1 MPTET
6 FKAKIIDSW
15 RVTIPEE
22 NRPTLNANIGDIV
35 KVTIETIKTK
45 FPDGEEQARK
55 DIKRGRV

>member
-22 NRPTLNANIGDIV
+22 NRPTLKAKVGDIV
-35 KVTIETIKTK
+35 KVTIETVK
-45 FPDGEEQARK
+45 A
-55 DIKRGRV
+55 